1 MSNQRNRAFRLSFIR
16 RRIITLC
23 RSRALRAALLA
34 ELNGGPDAA
43 LVVEMVERARLPT
56 RLPTQVV
63 TPMPQQNGEEARA
76 EEPNPPVQP
85 VSPPRQERPNPP
97 VQPVSPPRQERPD
110 APTHVETPPQEEVTD
125 SVGHS
130 VATAVI
136 IVDSDS
142 DSD

>member
-23 RSRALRAALLA
+23 QSRALRAALLA

-63 TPMPQQNGEEARA
+63 TPVPQQNGEEARA

-85 VSPPRQERPNPP
+85 VSPPRQERPDP
-97 VQPVSPPRQERPD
+97 
-110 APTHVETPPQEEVTD
+110 PTHVETPPQEEVTD
-125 SVGHS
+125 CGELSCHCSDHS
-130 VATAVI
+130 GQ
-136 IVDSDS
+136 
-142 DSD
+142 

>member
-1 MSNQRNRAFRLSFIR
+1 MSNQRNRTFRLSFIR

-23 RSRALRAALLA
+23 QSRALRAALLA

-63 TPMPQQNGEEARA
+63 TPVPQQNGEEARA

-85 VSPPRQERPNPP
+85 VSPPRQERPDP
-97 VQPVSPPRQERPD
+97 
-110 APTHVETPPQEEVTD
+110 PTHVETPPQEEATD
-125 SVGHS
+125 SVENS
-130 VATAVI
+130 AATAVI

-142 DSD
+142 DNSD

>member
-1 MSNQRNRAFRLSFIR
+1 MSKQKNRTFRLSFIR

-23 RSRALRAALLA
+23 HSRALRAALLA

-63 TPMPQQNGEEARA
+63 TPVPQQNGEEARA

-85 VSPPRQERPNPP
+85 VN
-97 VQPVSPPRQERPD
+97 PPRQERPD
-110 APTHVETPPQEEVTD
+110 PPTHVETPPQEEATD
-125 SVGHS
+125 SVGNS
-130 VATAVI
+130 AATAVI
-136 IVDSDS
+136 IVDSDF
-142 DSD
+142 DNND

>member
-63 TPMPQQNGEEARA
+63 TPVPQQNGEEARA

-85 VSPPRQERPNPP
+85 VSPPRQERPDP
-97 VQPVSPPRQERPD
+97 
-110 APTHVETPPQEEVTD
+110 PTHVETPPQEEATD
-125 SVGHS
+125 SVGNLA
-130 VATAVI
+130 ATAVI

>member
-1 MSNQRNRAFRLSFIR
+1 MSKQKNRTFRLSFIR

-23 RSRALRAALLA
+23 QSRALRAALLA

-63 TPMPQQNGEEARA
+63 TPVPQQNGEEARA

-85 VSPPRQERPNPP
+85 VN
-97 VQPVSPPRQERPD
+97 PPRQERPD
-110 APTHVETPPQEEVTD
+110 PPTHVEIPPQEEATD
-125 SVGHS
+125 SVGNS
-130 VATAVI
+130 AATAVI

-142 DSD
+142 DNSD

>member
-34 ELNGGPDAA
+34 ELNRGPDAA

-56 RLPTQVV
+56 RLPTKVV
-63 TPMPQQNGEEARA
+63 TPVPQQNGEEARV

-85 VSPPRQERPNPP
+85 VSPPRQERPDP
-97 VQPVSPPRQERPD
+97 
-110 APTHVETPPQEEVTD
+110 PTHVETPPQEEATD
-125 SVGHS
+125 SVGNS
-130 VATAVI
+130 AATAVI